1 MISHTLYRFFD
12 AEGALLYVGRT
23 TNPRQRWRTHEK
35 EKDWFDAVATVT
47 REVFATA
54 VEVDA
59 AERRA
64 IALEAPIQN
73 IALNKNRRADV
84 ALQFERPALPVISPF
99 GDNDDHKTRL
109 AAVEENLPESCEGD
123 ETVCECGTCHEGRM
137 LWFDELRSRYDWHP
151 GVRAEINRVE
161 KLYFAGAGLF
171 DWYYDFW
178 DISLAARSAVVI
190 DSQLVAIPARV
201 EFRES
206 VAVVDCPFCFDEH
219 RLFLPA
225 GASLDNA
232 YEASCAF
239 PRGGRY
245 RLLEDWFETRNA
257 LDRWAKQAEVAA

>member
-35 EKDWFDAVATVT
+35 EKDWFEAVATVT

-54 VEVDA
+54 EEVDR

-64 IALEAPIQN
+64 IALEAPIHN

-84 ALQFERPALPVISPF
+84 AFEFERRTPPAIPSY
-99 GDNDDHKTRL
+99 DSKDEHEARL
-109 AAVEENLPESCEGD
+109 HAIEESAPESCEGD
-123 ETVCECGTCHEGRM
+123 ETVCECATCHEGRM
-137 LWFDELRSRYDWHP
+137 FWFDELRSRYGWHP
-151 GVRAEINRVE
+151 GVRGEIDRVE

-178 DISLAARSAVVI
+178 DISLAARSAVVV
-190 DSQLVAIPARV
+190 DSQLVPIPAMV
-201 EFRES
+201 EFRQS

-225 GASLDNA
+225 GASLDDA
-232 YEASCAF
+232 YDATCAL
-239 PRGGRY
+239 PPGGRY
-245 RLLEDWFETRNA
+245 RLLEDWSETRNA
-257 LDRWAKQAEVAA
+257 LDRWAEQAEVAA